1 MTSVAFIKFSMQ
13 RVFDRR
19 RVDRQCAAVP
29 QEVLERYEKW
39 KDIAAISARRLER
52 DVKAVHADIKAL
64 PAGGILDRV
73 EDGRVVFPY
82 DAV

>member
-1 MTSVAFIKFSMQ
+1 MQ

-52 DVKAVHADIKAL
+52 DVKAVHADITAL
-64 PAGGILDRV
+64 LAGGILDRV
-73 EDGRVVFPY
+73 EDGRVVYPY